1 MRKDPF
7 KYKYVSSVVNI
18 RSKIPLNHNLS
29 KLLKYINNKLTVFEV
44 TEIYQDIVEST
55 MLDNKH
61 FIESIDECKVVVIIT
76 LEDDT
81 D

>member
-7 KYKYVSSVVNI
+7 KCKYVSSVVNI
-18 RSKIPLNHNLS
+18 RNKIPLNHNLS

-61 FIESIDECKVVVIIT
+61 FIESIDECKVVVIIP